1 MGVAAERVEPAA
13 RRLHAHQGGHT
24 IMRATIAIAVLI
36 VATVAGAAVPG
47 TDVYLVSVGHTPGV
61 CVGGVCAQWR
71 TDAWV
76 FNPTGQ
82 TASVDIYFYPRGAN
96 PAWTKVTVTVAAGE
110 TREFA
115 DIILT
120 TFGLDPAA
128 GSLRFVADQEV
139 LVTGRIYDANVSTH
153 LGAGTAGAFLT
164 GQHVRTAVGVD
175 ENADLIGLAE
185 DSLTNTFRTNVG
197 LVEVTGFPC
206 TVEVEMYSDVGA
218 SLGTPVQIPLT
229 ALQSH
234 QFRITEL
241 GLVSGFNVRVRLR
254 VVSGTGRVL
263 AWADR
268 IDNRTGDPANVE
280 IGGASI
286 NGIYVA
292 KLDKTSYD
300 TPLTLTVASARVS
313 AIDATVLVTDEDV
326 PTCSGGE
333 LLRVAGSLPTPVLVE
348 EGQFTF
354 SISGSTG
361 GASVTLQV
369 TGRIS
374 GDGRLSGSVTQTV
387 SGAGAC
393 SGSKAWPLVG
403 ARRP

>member
-24 IMRATIAIAVLI
+24 TMRATIAIAVLI
-36 VATVAGAAVPG
+36 VANAAGAAVPG

-128 GSLRFVADQEV
+128 GSLRFIADQEV
-139 LVTGRIYDANVSTH
+139 LVTGRIYDANVSTNK
-153 LGAGTAGAFLT
+153 GFGTAGAFET
-164 GQHVRTAVGVD
+164 GQAPRTAIGLD
-175 ENADLIGLAE
+175 ESADLIGLAQ
-185 DSLTNTFRTNVG
+185 DATGDWRTNVG
-197 LVEVTGFPC
+197 LVEVAGFAC
-206 TVEVEMYSDVGA
+206 MVEAQLLDADGTALGA
-218 SLGTPVQIPLT
+218 PIQYPLT
-229 ALQSH
+229 ALESR
-234 QFRITEL
+234 QFPITEL
-241 GLVSGFNVRVRLR
+241 GATAGANARVHLR
-254 VVSGTGRVL
+254 VVTGSGRVL

-286 NGIYVA
+286 NGVYVA

-300 TPLTLTVASARVS
+300 TPLTLTIASARVS

>member
-1 MGVAAERVEPAA
+1 MRTAITLVLLTVA
-13 RRLHAHQGGHT
+13 
-24 IMRATIAIAVLI
+24 
-36 VATVAGAAVPG
+36 VAAGAAVSG

-61 CVGGVCAQWR
+61 CAGSVCAQWR

-76 FNPTGQ
+76 FNPSAQ
-82 TASVDIYFYPRGAN
+82 TANVDITFYPRSAN
-96 PAWTKVTVTVAAGE
+96 PAWTKVAVAVAAGE
-110 TREFA
+110 TREFS

-128 GSLRFVADQEV
+128 GSLRFVADQAV

-164 GQHVRTAVGVD
+164 GQHVRTAVGID
-175 ENADLIGLAE
+175 ESADLIGLAE
-185 DSLTNTFRTNVG
+185 DSLTGTYRTNVG
-197 LVEVTGFPC
+197 LVEVAGQPC
-206 TVEVEMYSDVGA
+206 TVEVEMFTDTGG
-218 SLGTPVQIPLT
+218 SLGAPVQIPLT

-254 VVSGTGRVL
+254 VVSGAGRVL
-263 AWADR
+263 TWADR
-268 IDNRTGDPANVE
+268 IDNRTGDPSNVE

-286 NGIYVA
+286 NGIYVG

-300 TPLTLTVASARVS
+300 TPVTLTVESARVS

-326 PTCSGGE
+326 ATCSGGE

-348 EGQFTF
+348 DGQFAF
-354 SISGSTG
+354 SVNGTAG
-361 GASVTLQV
+361 GAAVTLQV
-369 TGRIS
+369 TGRIAA
-374 GDGRLSGSVTQTV
+374 DGRLSGSVIQTV
-387 SGAGAC
+387 TGAGTCSGA
-393 SGSKAWPLVG
+393 KTWPLVG